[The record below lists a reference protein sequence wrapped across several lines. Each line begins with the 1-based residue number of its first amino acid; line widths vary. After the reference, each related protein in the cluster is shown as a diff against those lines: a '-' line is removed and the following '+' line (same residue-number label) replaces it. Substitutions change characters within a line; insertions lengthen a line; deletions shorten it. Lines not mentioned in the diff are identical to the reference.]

1 MSIEGEILAC
11 SCVDVLRAVDNIA
24 LGRPLSE

>member
-11 SCVDVLRAVDNIA
+11 TCVDVLHAVDDIA
-24 LGRPLSE
+24 SGRPLSE